1 MSALRENNLAAL
13 HFKRIDESNEAA
25 VRSVKLKSG
34 QESFIETVD
43 ECLQE
48 ANEHPEWQ
56 PVAIYAGEEVVGFAM
71 YGSFGSNKD
80 TWIDRIMIDEKHQ
93 GKGYG
98 RTAME
103 GLIVRV
109 CEKYG
114 VDTVYVSI
122 IEENNLA
129 RRLYESMGFEEMDE
143 RDPNGEIILQKKCS

>member
-1 MSALRENNLAAL
+1 M
-13 HFKRIDESNEAA
+13 
-25 VRSVKLKSG
+25 KLKEG
-34 QESFIETVD
+34 QETFIETVA

-48 ANEHPEWQ
+48 ASEHPEWQ
-56 PVAIYAGEEVVGFAM
+56 PVAIYSGDEVVGFAM
-71 YGSFGSNKD
+71 YGSFGPNKD
-80 TWIDRIMIDEKHQ
+80 TWIDRIMIDGKHQ

-103 GLIVRV
+103 GLIVRA

-122 IEENNLA
+122 IEENDVA

-143 RDPNGEIILQKKCS
+143 RDPNGEIILQKKRS